1 MRLTQNQILEGR
13 IRELKRK
20 ILHERN
26 EVIRN
31 TYKEHIEYLE
41 SQLV

>member
-1 MRLTQNQILEGR
+1 MKPQEKLINQK

-26 EVIRN
+26 KNIRGI
-31 TYKEHIEYLE
+31 YKDSIKYLE
-41 SQLV
+41 LKVS

>member
-1 MRLTQNQILEGR
+1 MRKSSEQIKQGR

-26 EVIRN
+26 GILRN
-31 TYKEHIEYLE
+31 TYKEHINYLE
-41 SQLV
+41 AK